1 MFLRYLQSLLASPKI
16 GQDIVEEFIAFVQ
29 KTPNLLGIDSF
40 LVIILPKHLA
50 INYMLN
56 FCPEYLWQYGKV
68 RHRIHLYDF

>member
-1 MFLRYLQSLLASPKI
+1 MASPKI
-16 GQDIVEEFIAFVQ
+16 EQEIVEEFIAFVQ

-40 LVIILPKHLA
+40 LVIVLPKHLA

-68 RHRIHLYDF
+68 SLVILDIIFLTFSNYLNL